1 MPDIPDNG
9 FSKWVLSV
17 TASAVIAIGGALL
30 GLMWKLSNEVTTLN
44 TQMISLS
51 ASVDAVSA
59 IQLQVSDHE
68 YRIRWIERT
77 PVDNTRSN
85 TGRAYR
91 QDTVRSSYS
100 R

>member
-1 MPDIPDNG
+1 MAPAQDNA
-9 FSKWVLSV
+9 FSRWVLSV

-51 ASVDAVSA
+51 ASVEAVNA
-59 IQLQVSDHE
+59 IQIQVSDHE

-77 PVDNTRSN
+77 PVDNTRSDD
-85 TGRAYR
+85 RRSYR
-91 QDTVRSSYS
+91 QDTVRSSYT

>member
-1 MPDIPDNG
+1 MPPQDNA

-44 TQMISLS
+44 TQMVTLS
-51 ASVDAVSA
+51 ASVEAVNA

-77 PVDNTRSN
+77 PTDNTRAN
-85 TGRAYR
+85 VGRAYR